1 MKINAKSWLLFF
13 LLIFTCSIV
22 SGGVIEDLQ
31 SLDREM
37 TALATSDDAAYFERE
52 AALRARATKLFEQ
65 ILVSEKSV
73 KQFFAGASEL
83 QPGLVK
89 GFVDRLRFAVIQE
102 SRHDLKPFLDNW
114 TGAQRDGSQSVRG
127 RKIAIIYGN
136 EVNLLGGTW
145 NNAPDGRRF
154 WVSSEQADLVLS
166 PAEYQKYFKT
176 AVLAD
181 D

>member
-1 MKINAKSWLLFF
+1 MKIGLKSWLLLFF
-13 LLIFTCSIV
+13 VFFSCSV
-22 SGGVIEDLQ
+22 VFGGVIEDLQ

-37 TALATSDDAAYFERE
+37 AALTVSDDEAFYQQE
-52 AALRARATKLFEQ
+52 AALRARATILFDEILASEKNVKLFF
-65 ILVSEKSV
+65 SV
-73 KQFFAGASEL
+73 ASEL
-83 QPGLVK
+83 QPALVK

-102 SRHDLKPFLDNW
+102 NRQDLKPFLDSW
-114 TGAQRDGSQSVRG
+114 TGNGKAGADGSRN

-136 EVNLLGGTW
+136 EINLNSGTW

-154 WVSSEQADLVLS
+154 WVSAEHSDLVLS

-176 AVLAD
+176 AILAD